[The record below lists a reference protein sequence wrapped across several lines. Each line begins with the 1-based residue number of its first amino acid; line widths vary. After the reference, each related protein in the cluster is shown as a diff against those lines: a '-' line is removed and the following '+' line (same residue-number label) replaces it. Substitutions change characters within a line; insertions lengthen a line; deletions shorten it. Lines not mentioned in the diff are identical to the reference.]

1 VLSNQ
6 KWAFFSIGI
15 IYNDL
20 MNVQKRLIHTYYSEQ
35 RKLVN
40 YFVWTQKQY
49 RTCKVSAQYH
59 VWIFL
64 YKFKTFWLHERN
76 NERITKWSSV
86 MDIDTPTDC
95 RKINF
100 VFV

>member
-6 KWAFFSIGI
+6 KWALFSIGI

-40 YFVWTQKQY
+40 YFVWPQKQY
-49 RTCKVSAQYH
+49 RIRHA
-59 VWIFL
+59 
-64 YKFKTFWLHERN
+64 KFQHNIMYGYFCT
-76 NERITKWSSV
+76 SSKLV
-86 MDIDTPTDC
+86 GFTREIM
-95 RKINF
+95 RE
-100 VFV
+100 